1 MVLPALAGALGA
13 LLACSSNSPSS
24 NPPVLGAC
32 APVDGVMC
40 GNPVAGGGASPPSD
54 GGVFDSGV
62 VFVTEAGTCT
72 GANQIFTTPGS
83 SCANCIATAC
93 CFGPTSCPNDP
104 ACISVAACIATSC
117 LANDQ
122 SCLATCQSAAP
133 TGTLAEFTAFQQC
146 TGTNCPGCP
155 LSAAADL

>member
-1 MVLPALAGALGA
+1 MPTNGAECTG
-13 LLACSSNSPSS
+13 
-24 NPPVLGAC
+24 PVS
-32 APVDGVMC
+32 
-40 GNPVAGGGASPPSD
+40 GGGTSPPRD
-54 GGVFDSGV
+54 GGVFDGGV

-83 SCANCIATAC
+83 SCANCIAAAC
-93 CFGPTSCPNDP
+93 CSGPTSCPNDP
-104 ACISVAACIATSC
+104 ACISVAACVATSC

-122 SCLATCQSAAP
+122 SCLATCQGAAP
-133 TGTLAEFTAFQQC
+133 TGTLTEFTTFQQC